1 MEKEALRQAWTNKMD
16 VREPNLKM
24 VNFCIDNGGKV
35 QTIDVQRLDHRTLT
49 EGRQCG
55 EASIW

>member
-24 VNFCIDNGGKV
+24 VNFCIDNGGRFNRNY
-35 QTIDVQRLDHRTLT
+35 INR
-49 EGRQCG
+49 GF
-55 EASIW
+55 

>member
-24 VNFCIDNGGKV
+24 VNFCIDNGGRFSPKV
-35 QTIDVQRLDHRTLT
+35 
-49 EGRQCG
+49 
-55 EASIW
+55 